1 MFKKQCSTRING
13 DDILPV
19 ITIEL
24 PPQDYAKKTEIA
36 NIFTNELSRV
46 MKFPKEAIVVL
57 FHELSPENISNG
69 GTMLSEKFKNE
80 QLK

>member
-1 MFKKQCSTRING
+1 MCING

-24 PPQDYAKKTEIA
+24 PPQDYAKKAEIA
-36 NIFTNELSRV
+36 SVFTNELSRV

-57 FHELSPENISNG
+57 FHELPPDNISNG
-69 GTMLSEKFKNE
+69 GTMLSERLNNE
-80 QLK
+80 QSK